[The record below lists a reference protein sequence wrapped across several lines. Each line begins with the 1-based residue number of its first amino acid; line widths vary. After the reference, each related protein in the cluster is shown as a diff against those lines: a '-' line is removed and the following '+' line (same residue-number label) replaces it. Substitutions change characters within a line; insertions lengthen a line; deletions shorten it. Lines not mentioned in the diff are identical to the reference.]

1 MPSEQQELSKRREKN
16 KRKKKK
22 KLLQL
27 QQQQQQEQNGSPMA
41 VVQSQS
47 TKQPSTLTDTA
58 TLKQLKLEQDQ
69 LEKQLIEQQKLQ
81 QLQIEQL
88 QKQIDEFVEAET
100 NAANTKQQ
108 KSSLGS
114 SGKSISA
121 CEISAGLDNLS
132 KAIMRT
138 NLNHIKGKSYL

>member
-1 MPSEQQELSKRREKN
+1 MSGEQQELSKRREKN

-27 QQQQQQEQNGSPMA
+27 QQQQELQNGIP
-41 VVQSQS
+41 VGSQTS
-47 TKQPSTLTDTA
+47 NPTNLTDTA
-58 TLKQLKLEQDQ
+58 SLKQLKLEQDQ
-69 LEKQLIEQQKLQ
+69 LEKQLIEQQKFQ

-108 KSSLGS
+108 AKSALNS
-114 SGKSISA
+114 SGKSVSA
-121 CEISAGLDNLS
+121 CDISAGLDNLS

-138 NLNHIKGKSYL
+138 NLNHIKGK